1 MARFTIICKILNRK
15 TKRYTV
21 DQKIELNDYNHA
33 MDLLDKLEDQYY
45 RESMDLYIIDF
56 KDNNSFSRKT
66 A

>member
-1 MARFTIICKILNRK
+1 MSRYTIICKILNRK
-15 TKRYTV
+15 TKRYSV

-33 MDLLDKLEDQYY
+33 MDLLDKLEEHYF

-56 KDNNSFSRKT
+56 KDNAPFSRKT